1 MRYAIVKG
9 KGYWG
14 SFQEMFSA
22 IDLND
27 SEFLHYILSVMDP
40 PNDYTVVFSNT
51 RPRKSSERRWFTG
64 NDPSN
69 GVPDFRKGM

>member
-9 KGYWG
+9 KNYYG

-22 IDLND
+22 IGLSD
-27 SEFLHYILSVMDP
+27 SEFLHYILSIMDP

-64 NDPSN
+64 NNPIH